1 MSLSDQSAPPEAAPT
16 DLRVDVNVP
25 RFNQA
30 AVAVLVG
37 LAFLL
42 QWWPLVA
49 ITAAVL
55 ALTRLGG
62 PRLGL
67 FTQTYLRL
75 IRPRLSSPI
84 ETEPAAPPRFSQTL
98 GAIFLGA
105 ATLFFATG
113 WTTAGWVISL
123 MVFALATLAAVG
135 RICVGCIFY
144 EKVIAR

>member
-1 MSLSDQSAPPEAAPT
+1 MSLSDPSAPPEAAPT
-16 DLRVDVNVP
+16 DLRVDVNIP

-49 ITAAVL
+49 VIAAVL

-62 PRLGL
+62 ARRGL
-67 FTQTYLRL
+67 FTQAYLRL
-75 IRPRLSSPI
+75 VRPRLSGPI

-98 GAIFLGA
+98 GAIFLGV
-105 ATLFFATG
+105 ATLSFAFG
-113 WTTAGWVISL
+113 WTTIGWLVSL
-123 MVFALATLAAVG
+123 LVFALATLAAVG